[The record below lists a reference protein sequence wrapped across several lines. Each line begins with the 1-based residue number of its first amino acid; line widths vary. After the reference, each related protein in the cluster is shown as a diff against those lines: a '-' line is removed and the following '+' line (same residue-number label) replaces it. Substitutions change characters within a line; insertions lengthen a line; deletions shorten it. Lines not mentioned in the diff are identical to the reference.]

1 MLLGNLASIA
11 LAIAG
16 ILQALSWTIAGAMI
30 LAILSITTLA
40 PTKSSTG
47 TGTGRSTS
55 KKMGHPAAA
64 ETKSPYE
71 KGPQK
76 QTATRLERQS
86 PRDEPPR
93 SPSLTKS
100 EFQKA
105 MTPRITPPKN
115 VPTSFSPAKP
125 NPSKPGT
132 PKEEAIRPIPVG
144 RAPPVLGTVKPALPR
159 MDPNTRLIA
168 QGDYATFD
176 VELSQ
181 RAEVTCEVKASA
193 PVNIYLMDA
202 DNLNSLDLG
211 EEFWSE
217 AGEEVVQTA
226 SLHFVAPQS
235 GKWFLVVENTDNK
248 EVTATAIIRKA
259 PAKTGPVSS

>member
-16 ILQALSWTIAGAMI
+16 ILQALSWSIAGAMI

-40 PTKSSTG
+40 PTRPSSG
-47 TGTGRSTS
+47 TGTGRSGG
-55 KKMGHPAAA
+55 KKTGHSTGT
-64 ETKSPYE
+64 ETKPVHE
-71 KGPQK
+71 KAQQK
-76 QTATRLERQS
+76 QTPPKMEQRQGL
-86 PRDEPPR
+86 RDEAAR
-93 SPSLTKS
+93 SLLQTRS

-105 MTPRITPPKN
+105 MAPKITPPKN

-125 NPSKPGT
+125 IPAKPGS
-132 PKEEAIRPIPVG
+132 PKQEAIRPVPVG
-144 RAPPVLGTVKPALPR
+144 KAPSVVGTQPR
-159 MDPNTRLIA
+159 IDPNTRVITR
-168 QGDYATFD
+168 GDYATFD

-181 RAEVTCEVKASA
+181 RAEVTCEVTASA
-193 PVNIYLMDA
+193 PVNVYLMDA

-226 SLHFVAPQS
+226 SLHFVAPQT

-248 EVTATAIIRKA
+248 EVSATVNIRKA
-259 PAKTGPVSS
+259 PAKSSPPA